1 MTAYEINERI
11 TAWLPWWETCDGQN
25 ESENIA
31 YIQGR
36 IDNGLLEL
44 FEAMR
49 NDLGVMAEHGDDETS
64 VLHDLLISDD
74 DIIQEYKEAY
84 L

>member
-1 MTAYEINERI
+1 MTAYEINNKI
-11 TAWLPWWETCDGQN
+11 NAWLPHWETCENEN

-31 YIQGR
+31 YIQDR
-36 IDNGLLEL
+36 LNNGLLEL

-64 VLHDLLISDD
+64 ILYDLLISDD
-74 DIIQEYKEAY
+74 DIIQEYKEMY